1 MHHLSADKEL
11 FRLFLCNLAGTL
23 GFLLGAQALVLLQLA
38 QLIGQCI
45 RLAFHLLC
53 QRTGLG
59 TGSFQLVFALLDQF
73 IPLFLS
79 GLQLVRSLILQLL
92 HLVLAFFQ
100 LQLQVVQLAQNCI
113 QALILGRQ
121 MLLGC
126 LNDTLRDAQ
135 LLTDEEGVGL
145 AGHTYAQLVSRA
157 QCLQIKLAA
166 GIDYTLG
173 FQRKHLQLGVVSGC
187 HQQHTAAAQF
197 LDDGHGQ
204 RCTFGRVSAR
214 AKLIQ

>member
-1 MHHLSADKEL
+1 
-11 FRLFLCNLAGTL
+11 
-23 GFLLGAQALVLLQLA
+23 
-38 QLIGQCI
+38 
-45 RLAFHLLC
+45 
-53 QRTGLG
+53 
-59 TGSFQLVFALLDQF
+59 
-73 IPLFLS
+73 
-79 GLQLVRSLILQLL
+79 
-92 HLVLAFFQ
+92 
-100 LQLQVVQLAQNCI
+100 
-113 QALILGRQ
+113 

-157 QCLQIKLAA
+157 QCLQIKLTA

-187 HQQHTAAAQF
+187 HQQHTTAAQF
-197 LDDGHGQ
+197 LDDGYGQ

>member
-1 MHHLSADKEL
+1 M
-11 FRLFLCNLAGTL
+11 
-23 GFLLGAQALVLLQLA
+23 
-38 QLIGQCI
+38 
-45 RLAFHLLC
+45 
-53 QRTGLG
+53 
-59 TGSFQLVFALLDQF
+59 
-73 IPLFLS
+73 
-79 GLQLVRSLILQLL
+79 RSLVLQLL
-92 HLVLAFFQ
+92 HLVLALFQ

-121 MLLGC
+121 MLLSC

-173 FQRKHLQLGVVSGC
+173 F
-187 HQQHTAAAQF
+187 
-197 LDDGHGQ
+197 
-204 RCTFGRVSAR
+204 
-214 AKLIQ
+214 

>member
-1 MHHLSADKEL
+1 M
-11 FRLFLCNLAGTL
+11 
-23 GFLLGAQALVLLQLA
+23 
-38 QLIGQCI
+38 
-45 RLAFHLLC
+45 
-53 QRTGLG
+53 
-59 TGSFQLVFALLDQF
+59 
-73 IPLFLS
+73 
-79 GLQLVRSLILQLL
+79 RSLILQLL
-92 HLVLAFFQ
+92 HLVLALFQ

-157 QCLQIKLAA
+157 QCLQIKLTA

-173 FQRKHLQLGVVSGC
+173 FQRKHLQFGVVSGC
-187 HQQHTAAAQF
+187 HQQHTAAA
-197 LDDGHGQ
+197 
-204 RCTFGRVSAR
+204 
-214 AKLIQ
+214 